1 MWISAPTRRKKFIR
15 STSSLP
21 SWSEEV
27 KDKKRRK
34 GPSFSVVFSVMIPRY
49 IRRFGSLALGFGCFN
64 RESKYRFLRGF
75 LGYKKMCCIFFMLG
89 AILIANLL
97 QFSSFLNTSL
107 LSAHLRLTIRRRN
120 IMNKPQCRTKTFP
133 VVGFMVESAKNS
145 TIANK
150 SGINIF
156 YDFIEGDIFS
166 PSFVMNDKPLRSY
179 LAFDDDELR
188 RENLISGMHRDIL
201 QNKGSIR
208 SNHCTRTAFHRAY
221 NPNCNAFHEID
232 LLFDP
237 GNGFV
242 G

>member
-49 IRRFGSLALGFGCFN
+49 IRRFGSHALGFGCLK
-64 RESKYRFLRGF
+64 RESKYRFLRGL
-75 LGYKKMCCIFFMLG
+75 LGYKKTCCIFLMLG
-89 AILIANLL
+89 AILVANLL
-97 QFSSFLNTSL
+97 EFSSFLNISL
-107 LSAHLRLTIRRRN
+107 LSPHLRLTIRRRS
-120 IMNKPQCRTKTFP
+120 IMTKPQCRTKAFP
-133 VVGFMVESAKNS
+133 LVGFMVKSAKGS
-145 TIANK
+145 AITDK
-150 SGINIF
+150 SGNIIF
-156 YDFIEGDIFS
+156 YDFIEGEIFS
-166 PSFVMNDKPLRSY
+166 PSHVMNDKPLRSY
-179 LAFDDDELR
+179 LAFDDDEQR
-188 RENLISGMHRDIL
+188 RQNLMTGRHRDII
-201 QNKGSIR
+201 QNKGSMR
-208 SNHCTRTAFHRAY
+208 SNHCKRTAFHRVY

-232 LLFDP
+232 ILLDP